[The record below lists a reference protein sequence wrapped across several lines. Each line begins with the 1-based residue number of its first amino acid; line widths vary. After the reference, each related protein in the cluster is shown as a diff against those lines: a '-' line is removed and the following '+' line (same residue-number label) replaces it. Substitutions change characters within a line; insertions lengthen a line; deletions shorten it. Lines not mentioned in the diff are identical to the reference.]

1 MSRAVQEL
9 RQIPFQHLIGAP
21 LKASVEAQSLAA
33 QSTVEF
39 IHKVGFKATST
50 DPFAPSD
57 LLFDDPSTDAD
68 AGELRNVTFRYSKK
82 SENDAE
88 TTDFSLTVPLL
99 AIVPIPSLRIDEV
112 TIDFSAKL
120 TDAIRRDTRTTT
132 SASVSTS
139 GKYSSFWSPVKLEFR
154 ASASRSTTATSALA
168 STREYK
174 MDIHVRA
181 VQDEMPGGLSKM
193 LDILEEAI
201 EDKPATGTP

>member
-21 LKASVEAQSLAA
+21 LKASVEAQALAA

-132 SASVSTS
+132 SA
-139 GKYSSFWSPVKLEFR
+139 
-154 ASASRSTTATSALA
+154 LA